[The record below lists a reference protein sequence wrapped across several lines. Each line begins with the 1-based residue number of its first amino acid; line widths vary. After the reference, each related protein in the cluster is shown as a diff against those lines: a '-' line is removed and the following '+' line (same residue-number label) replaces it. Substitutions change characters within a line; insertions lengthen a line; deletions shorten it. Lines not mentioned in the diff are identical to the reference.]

1 MVELVGQEHAV
12 VRFTTE
18 LGEIKSSASDQ
29 PEVFFAAISVR
40 HSQRVNWGCTP
51 TSSRS
56 ARARASFSEAP
67 LFEASHGQPEGI
79 DP

>member
-29 PEVFFAAISVR
+29 PEVFFAAGAAVR
-40 HSQRVNWGCTP
+40 SQPVN
-51 TSSRS
+51 SRS
-56 ARARASFSEAP
+56 ALPSQQSGRLPGLASAT
-67 LFEASHGQPEGI
+67 AM
-79 DP
+79 